1 MEQSKNIRAKKMM
14 LWFSM
19 ISISMTFAGL
29 TSAYVV
35 SKSRPDWLDDFGL
48 PMSLYWSTL
57 VILISSVTF
66 WQANKKLTTQPK
78 ATASLLY
85 VTLVL
90 ALAFVFLQFQGFSW
104 LVDMGYYF
112 TGSQSN
118 VTTSF
123 LYVLVLV
130 HLAHLVAGLVVLLV
144 VITNHRR
151 GKYALNPLGF
161 SLAHTFWH
169 FLGFLWVYYFSFYIF
184 YHKSR
189 IFV

>member
-35 SKSRPDWLDDFGL
+35 SKSRPDWLEAFIL
-48 PMSLYWSTL
+48 PSSLYWSTL
-57 VILISSVTF
+57 VILLSSLTF
-66 WQANKKLTTQPK
+66 WQANKKLATQPK
-78 ATASLLY
+78 ATASLLW
-85 VTLVL
+85 VTL
-90 ALAFVFLQFQGFSW
+90 ALAIAFVLFQFQGFSS
-104 LVDMGYYF
+104 LVDKGYYF
-112 TGSQSN
+112 TGAQSN

-130 HLAHLVAGLVVLLV
+130 HLAHLVAGLIVLLV

-151 GKYALNPLGF
+151 GKYETNPLGF

-169 FLGFLWVYYFSFYIF
+169 FLGFLWIYLFFFLYFL
-184 YHKSR
+184 R
-189 IFV
+189 

>member
-35 SKSRPDWLDDFGL
+35 SKSRPDWLDNFSL
-48 PMSLYWSTL
+48 PISLYWSTL
-57 VILISSVTF
+57 VILLSSMTF
-66 WQANKKLTTQPK
+66 WQAKKKLTTQPK
-78 ATASLLY
+78 ATPSLLW
-85 VTLVL
+85 VTLIL
-90 ALAFVFLQFQGFSW
+90 ALAFVFLQFQGFSS

-112 TGSQSN
+112 TGAQSN

-144 VITNHRR
+144 VIINHRR
-151 GKYALNPLGF
+151 GKYAEKPLGF

-169 FLGFLWVYYFSFYIF
+169 FLGFLWVYLFLFLYFL
-184 YHKSR
+184 R
-189 IFV
+189 

>member
-35 SKSRPDWLDDFGL
+35 SKSRPDWLEDFSL
-48 PMSLYWSTL
+48 PMSLYLSTL
-57 VILISSVTF
+57 VILLSSVTF
-66 WQANKKLTTQPK
+66 WQASKKLTAQPK
-78 ATASLLY
+78 ATASLLW
-85 VTLVL
+85 VTLAL
-90 ALAFVFLQFQGFSW
+90 ALAFIFLQFQGFSS

-112 TGSQSN
+112 TGAQSN

-144 VITNHRR
+144 VITNHRL
-151 GKYALNPLGF
+151 GKYAVNPLGF

-169 FLGFLWVYYFSFYIF
+169 FLGFLWVYLFLFLYFL
-184 YHKSR
+184 R
-189 IFV
+189 

>member
-1 MEQSKNIRAKKMM
+1 MM

-35 SKSRPDWLDDFGL
+35 SKSRPDWLADFSL

-57 VILISSVTF
+57 VILLSSVTF
-66 WQANKKLTTQPK
+66 WQANKKLSTQPK
-78 ATASLLY
+78 VTASLLW

-90 ALAFVFLQFQGFSW
+90 ALAFVFLQFQGFSR

-112 TGSQSN
+112 TGAQSN

-144 VITNHRR
+144 VITNHR
-151 GKYALNPLGF
+151 LGNMRKNHLDF
-161 SLAHTFWH
+161 PSHTPS
-169 FLGFLWVYYFSFYIF
+169 GIF
-184 YHKSR
+184 
-189 IFV
+189 